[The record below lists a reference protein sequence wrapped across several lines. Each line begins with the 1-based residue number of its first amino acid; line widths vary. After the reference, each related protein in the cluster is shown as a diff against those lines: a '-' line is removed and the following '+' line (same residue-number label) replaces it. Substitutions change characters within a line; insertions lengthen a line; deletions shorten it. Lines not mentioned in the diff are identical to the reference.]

1 MGSAPLVTAVRRN
14 SVGLGEKLRDSKSRP
29 AARSR
34 GLAARPQL
42 GFSTVADVGAEAQAV
57 ATCEGRMLGDFY
69 VSASLA
75 NVHRMS

>member
-57 ATCEGRMLGDFY
+57 APPAE
-69 VSASLA
+69 
-75 NVHRMS
+75 